1 MTTAVVKD
9 VVDCISILDGNIPWG
24 HGVMDIIWGFGSQD
38 PGSNPG
44 ALSNSMNG
52 KNEQTKTNQTKEK
65 QEGGKENENE

>member
-1 MTTAVVKD
+1 M
-9 VVDCISILDGNIPWG
+9 PWG